1 MKTEIASISTG
12 YLAAFGLILC
22 VSLVLPGI
30 LWALRH
36 RALKESGHQKKL
48 ISSEIFSFFASLYAF
63 FLGFSIVTLWG
74 AYGTAK
80 TTVSAEAGSIMATF
94 RLAGTL
100 DNSGAFRRSLIAYSQ
115 SVVEE
120 EWPVMDAA
128 NVMSDQTA
136 RRLAQAWDA
145 YYAMKP
151 APEAYNLY
159 SAVGQALADVGRQ
172 RIAREQTLTGNLY
185 PPVWIIIGFGLLGV
199 FTGLLLTNPEQNR
212 SQVAMEIIVAF
223 LVISCIYF
231 IADISTPFSGLINVP
246 AAPITD
252 IIGKMNSVLG
262 PG

>member
-1 MKTEIASISTG
+1 MKSELASISTG

-22 VSLVLPGI
+22 VSLVLPGV
-30 LWALRH
+30 LWTLRQ
-36 RALKESGHQKKL
+36 RAIQDSGRSKKL

-74 AYGTAK
+74 AYGMAK
-80 TTVSAEAGSIMATF
+80 STVSAEAGAVMATF
-94 RLAGTL
+94 RMAGTL
-100 DNSGAFRRSLIAYSQ
+100 DNSSAFRRSLVAYAT
-115 SVVEE
+115 SVVED

-128 NVMSDQTA
+128 DTMSAQTA
-136 RRLAQAWDA
+136 QRLSQAWDA

-151 APEAYNLY
+151 APESYNLY
-159 SAVGQALADVGRQ
+159 SAVGQCLADVGRQ
-172 RIAREQTLTGNLY
+172 RIVREQTLTGNLY

-231 IADISTPFSGLINVP
+231 IADIATPFSGLINVP
-246 AAPITD
+246 AAPLTD
-252 IIGKMNSVLG
+252 VIGKMNSAMG
-262 PG
+262 QG